1 MYSALSSPRLARMS
15 TELEFLDSRR
25 RLDLCF
31 GGEASVG
38 SLVATHLMKKMIMM
52 MVSMMMV
59 DDDDDDDDDDDA
71 HQRPASESGSGVL
84 LLHLPSPW
92 RPRL

>member
-1 MYSALSSPRLARMS
+1 MS
-15 TELEFLDSRR
+15 TELEFPDSRP

-59 DDDDDDDDDDDA
+59 DDDDDDDDDDA